1 MSFKFDLQA
10 KIKIAISG
18 EHGEVIDRA
27 HEMAAQTM
35 IKTIRDGLKEVP
47 VLMGTCVSA

>member
-1 MSFKFDLQA
+1 MA
-10 KIKIAISG
+10 
-18 EHGEVIDRA
+18 VRPRPDRA